1 MNTTKDFW
9 KHIENGR
16 IYAIK
21 CSCFGEIL
29 GACGP
34 LDPDNLPDLDAV
46 EWGKDTLIW
55 VETTMA
61 ENKLRRFNPEPVKN
75 QAKSPLMTK

>member
-1 MNTTKDFW
+1 MTMNATKDYW
-9 KHIENGR
+9 KHIDNGR

-34 LDPDNLPDLDAV
+34 LDPDNLPDLDAC
-46 EWGKDTLIW
+46 EYSKEILIW
-55 VETTMA
+55 VETTMT
-61 ENKLRRFNPEPVKN
+61 EGKLRRYNPEPIQSN
-75 QAKSPLMTK
+75 SDIY